1 MIKYKLTK
9 GNASIDFLSL
19 EAVAVFKSVNPGW
32 EDIEPVPYTEEPEPV
47 VPVVPEQVTLWQ
59 LRAVLEIMGLE
70 ATVTAVIKGMP
81 EGVESKVA
89 WRAWE
94 YANNIRRSSPT
105 VIALKAIL
113 QLTDEQVDQ
122 IFIQANLIDA

>member
-1 MIKYKLTK
+1 MTKYKLVKDGT
-9 GNASIDFLSL
+9 SIDFPSMD
-19 EAVAVFKSVNPGW
+19 AVAVFRLANPEW
-32 EDIEPVPYTEEPEPV
+32 ADIEAVSYTEEPEPV
-47 VPVVPEQVTLWQ
+47 APVVPDQVTLWQ

-81 EGVESKVA
+81 EGVESTVA

-122 IFIQANLIDA
+122 IFIQAEQIDA

>member
-1 MIKYKLTK
+1 MTKYKLTH
-9 GNASIDFLSL
+9 GQTSIDFPSMD
-19 EAVAVFKSVNPGW
+19 AVAVFRLANPDW
-32 EDIEPVPYTEEPEPV
+32 ANVEAVSYTEEPEPV
-47 VPVVPEQVTLWQ
+47 APVVPEQVTLWQ

-81 EGVESKVA
+81 EGVESTVA

-122 IFIQANLIDA
+122 IFIQADLIDA

>member
-1 MIKYKLTK
+1 MQKYILKKTDS
-9 GNASIDFLSL
+9 SIEFASL
-19 EAVAVFKSVNPGW
+19 EAVATFKLANPGW
-32 EDIEPVPYTEEPEPV
+32 EDVEPVAYNEDPQPEIV
-47 VPVVPEQVTLWQ
+47 QVPDQVTLWQ

-81 EGVESKVA
+81 EGVESTVA

-94 YANNIRRSSPT
+94 YANNIKRFSPT
-105 VIALKAIL
+105 VAGIKAIL

-122 IFIQANLIDA
+122 IFIQADQIDA

>member
-1 MIKYKLTK
+1 MTKYKLVK
-9 GNASIDFLSL
+9 GNASIDFPSL
-19 EAVAVFKSVNPGW
+19 EAVAQFKSVNPEW
-32 EDIEPVPYTEEPEPV
+32 ADIEPVAYTEQPEPV
-47 VPVVPEQVTLWQ
+47 APVVPDQVTLWQ

-122 IFIQANLIDA
+122 IFIQADLIDA

>member
-1 MIKYKLTK
+1 MTKYKLIKDGT
-9 GNASIDFLSL
+9 SIDFPSMD
-19 EAVAVFKSVNPGW
+19 AVAVFRLANPEW
-32 EDIEPVPYTEEPEPV
+32 ANIEAVSYTEEPEPV
-47 VPVVPEQVTLWQ
+47 APVVPEQVTLWQ

-81 EGVESKVA
+81 EGVESTVA

-122 IFIQANLIDA
+122 IFIQADLIDA

>member
-1 MIKYKLTK
+1 MTKYKLTK
-9 GNASIDFLSL
+9 DGTSIDFPSL
-19 EAVAVFKSVNPGW
+19 EAVAQFKSVNPEW
-32 EDIEPVPYTEEPEPV
+32 ADIEAVSYTEEPEPV
-47 VPVVPEQVTLWQ
+47 APVVPEQVTLWQ
-59 LRAVLEIMGLE
+59 LRAVLAIMGLE
-70 ATVTAVIKGMP
+70 DTVTAVIQGMADGP
-81 EGVESKVA
+81 EKKAA

-113 QLTDEQVDQ
+113 QLTDAQVDQ

>member
-1 MIKYKLTK
+1 MTKYKLTN
-9 GNASIDFLSL
+9 GQTSIDFPNL
-19 EAVAVFKSVNPGW
+19 EAVAQFKSVNPEW
-32 EDIEPVPYTEEPEPV
+32 ADIEAVSYTEEPEPV
-47 VPVVPEQVTLWQ
+47 APIVPDQVTLWQ

-81 EGVESKVA
+81 EGVESTVA

-122 IFIQANLIDA
+122 IFIQADLIDA

>member
-1 MIKYKLTK
+1 MTKYKLVK
-9 GNASIDFLSL
+9 GNTSIDFPSMD
-19 EAVAVFKSVNPGW
+19 AVAVFRLANPDW
-32 EDIEPVPYTEEPEPV
+32 ANIEAVSYTEEPEPV
-47 VPVVPEQVTLWQ
+47 VQIVPEQVTLWQ

-113 QLTDEQVDQ
+113 QLTDAQVDQ

>member
-1 MIKYKLTK
+1 MANPEWANI
-9 GNASIDFLSL
+9 
-19 EAVAVFKSVNPGW
+19 EAVS
-32 EDIEPVPYTEEPEPV
+32 YTEEPEPV
-47 VPVVPEQVTLWQ
+47 APVVPDQVTLWQ

-81 EGVESKVA
+81 EGVESTVA

-94 YANNIRRSSPT
+94 YANNIKRFSPT
-105 VIALKAIL
+105 VAGIKAIL

-122 IFIQANLIDA
+122 IFIQADQIDA

>member
-1 MIKYKLTK
+1 MTKYKLVK
-9 GNASIDFLSL
+9 DGVSIDFPSMDEVAVFRLVNPEWANI
-19 EAVAVFKSVNPGW
+19 EAVA
-32 EDIEPVPYTEEPEPV
+32 YTEEPEAV
-47 VPVVPEQVTLWQ
+47 APVVPEQVTLWQ
-59 LRAVLEIMGLE
+59 LRAALEIMGLE

-113 QLTDEQVDQ
+113 ELTDEQVDQ
-122 IFIQANLIDA
+122 IFIQADLIDA

>member
-1 MIKYKLTK
+1 MQKYKLTN
-9 GNASIDFLSL
+9 GQTSIDFPSMD
-19 EAVAVFKSVNPGW
+19 AVAVFRLANPEW
-32 EDIEPVPYTEEPEPV
+32 ADIEAVSYTEEPEPV
-47 VPVVPEQVTLWQ
+47 APVVPEQVTLWQ

-81 EGVESKVA
+81 EGVESTVA

>member
-1 MIKYKLTK
+1 MIKYKLVKDSTSIEF
-9 GNASIDFLSL
+9 ASMD
-19 EAVAVFKSVNPGW
+19 AVAVFRLANPDW
-32 EDIEPVPYTEEPEPV
+32 ANIEAVSYTEEPEALA
-47 VPVVPEQVTLWQ
+47 PVVPEQVTLWQ

-81 EGVESKVA
+81 EGVESTVA

-122 IFIQANLIDA
+122 IFIQADLIDA

>member
-1 MIKYKLTK
+1 MQKYKLTN
-9 GNASIDFLSL
+9 GQTSIDFPSMD
-19 EAVAVFKSVNPGW
+19 AVAVFRLANPEW
-32 EDIEPVPYTEEPEPV
+32 ADIEAVSYTEEPEPV
-47 VPVVPEQVTLWQ
+47 APVVPEQVTLWQ